1 MNGVL
6 NKIREE
12 SNDVESKTF
21 YSIIRT
27 AQLIPYDSAIFLST
41 DLLPKDLEYQQ
52 QASMMLLKKRIRVI
66 IAYRTTI
73 AYSEEN
79 VLLIFIFL
87 FRCI

>member
-6 NKIREE
+6 DKIREE

-41 DLLPKDLEYQQ
+41 DSLPKDLEHQQ
-52 QASMMLLKKRIRVI
+52 QASMMLLKKRIRVFI
-66 IAYRTTI
+66 INIIDRLRKCLNNY
-73 AYSEEN
+73 
-79 VLLIFIFL
+79 VFVH
-87 FRCI
+87 